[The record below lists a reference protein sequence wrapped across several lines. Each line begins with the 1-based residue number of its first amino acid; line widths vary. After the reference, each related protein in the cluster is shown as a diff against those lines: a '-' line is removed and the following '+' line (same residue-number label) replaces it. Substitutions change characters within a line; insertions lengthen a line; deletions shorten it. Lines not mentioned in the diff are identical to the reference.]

1 MFEFGEIFRTMQ
13 NAINKVVIAGG
24 GTAGWMTAALM
35 KKILG
40 QQVQIELVESEDIGI
55 VGVGEAT
62 IPPIQTFNQVL
73 GIDEKEFLRET
84 NGTIKLAIKFENWRI
99 DGESYFHTFGAPGA
113 NLGFC
118 NFQHYWLRAIREGH
132 RASLWDYDLNY
143 LCCLEES
150 FNKVNSQN
158 PMFDMPYAYH
168 FDSAL
173 YGRYLRKLAEQSGVV
188 RTEGIIEHIQQ
199 DSENG
204 YITGLQLKNGA
215 QVQGDL
221 FVDCTGIRALLL
233 QKKLGVEYVD
243 WSKWL
248 PADSALAVQTERFEK
263 TLPYTRSIAHKV
275 GWQWRI
281 PLTHRNGNG
290 IVYSSRY
297 TNDENA
303 ERILLS
309 NLESEPV
316 NDVRKVSFKTGRTV
330 KQWDKNVI
338 AVGLSS
344 GFLEPLESTSIHL
357 IQSAVVR
364 LLKLFPQNG
373 ITQSVIDLYNQESEV
388 EYETIRDFIVLHY
401 HVNQKND
408 SDFWIDM
415 RNMDIPDRL
424 RNKIEVFSSV
434 GNMFN
439 DQHDIFRDAS
449 WLQVMLGQG
458 IQPKDYHPAANV
470 PTSEQ
475 LRETLN
481 RVFEAKRQPL
491 SKMLPH
497 DEFLKR
503 YLSS

>member
-1 MFEFGEIFRTMQ
+1 MH
-13 NAINKVVIAGG
+13 NAIKKVVIAGG

-40 QQVQIELVESEDIGI
+40 NQVEVTLVESEDIGI

-84 NGTIKLAIKFENWRI
+84 NGTIKLAIKFENWRV

-118 NFQHYWLRAIREGH
+118 NFQHYWLRAAKQGQGK
-132 RASLWDYDLNY
+132 SLWDYDLNY
-143 LCCLEES
+143 LCCLDES
-150 FNKVNSQN
+150 FNKINTQS
-158 PMFDMPYAYH
+158 PMYDMPYAYH

-173 YGRYLRKLAEQSGVV
+173 YGRYLRKLAEQDGVV
-188 RTEGIIEHIQQ
+188 RVEGIIEHIQQ
-199 DSENG
+199 DPQSG
-204 YITGLQLKNGA
+204 YIKGLQLKDGTQIN
-215 QVQGDL
+215 GDL

-233 QKKLGVEYVD
+233 QKTLGVDYLD
-243 WSKWL
+243 WSQWL

-290 IVYSSRY
+290 IVYSSKY
-297 TNDENA
+297 INDEDA
-303 ERILLS
+303 EQALMS
-309 NLESEPV
+309 NLESAPV
-316 NDVRKVSFKTGRTV
+316 NDIRKVSFNTGRTA

-364 LLKLFPQNG
+364 LLKLFPHQG
-373 ITQSVIDLYNQESEV
+373 ITDSVIDLYNQESEV
-388 EYETIRDFIVLHY
+388 EYETIRDFIILHY
-401 HVNQKND
+401 HVNERTD

-415 RNMDIPDRL
+415 REMDIPDRL
-424 RNKIEVFSSV
+424 RNKIEVFDAV

-458 IQPKDYHPAANV
+458 IYPKDYHPAANV
-470 PTSEQ
+470 PSEEQ
-475 LRETLN
+475 LAQTLHK
-481 RVFEAKRQPL
+481 VYEAKRQPL

-503 YLSS
+503 YLSA